1 MLYFKEK
8 IIDMTSVENLRK
20 GIPLTP
26 TEETRL
32 KIVEWS
38 KLMTISGKPDETE
51 KMHQCEHKKLKL
63 FGGIPS
69 HILKCCDCGYWQF
82 FC

>member
-1 MLYFKEK
+1 MLYFEEK
-8 IIDMTSVENLRK
+8 IIDMSVENLRE

-32 KIVEWS
+32 KIIEWS
-38 KLMTISGKPDETE
+38 KLKTISGKPAETE

-63 FGGIPS
+63 LGGLPS

-82 FC
+82 FG